1 MDVRT
6 DTART
11 VAAPK
16 PAPRFQERRPGRLR
30 SLLDLAWLLGTLL
43 RAAPASSGLWAAIA
57 LAQGLLTPAQLWLTK
72 AVVDGLALQLGG
84 RAADSTALWLGL
96 LTGSVLAERALDGVL
111 PWLQAAVREAAG
123 ARLREAT
130 MRKAAGLDLAA
141 FEHQPYYDRLSRV
154 MGDAE
159 ERGPRLAEHAL
170 RLLRTVPQF
179 AGYAVALIAVAP
191 VLLLIVLAASVPVV
205 GGWMLSGQVYW
216 DVLREQTRDR
226 RLGDYYARVLTDRP
240 FAKEVRL
247 YGLAGYLTDRWS
259 ALYWRT
265 RDEAR
270 RRATRLAVR
279 QRAPNLVMTAIVMLG
294 VVWVATA
301 GAARASAGTYAI
313 LFQSLLGILTTIF
326 GLGEAIKA
334 LGEGSGYASE
344 FRAFTNLP
352 AEEVGADPLCVGR
365 RGESVEAAPRNGRT
379 GGATRDAV
387 QAGEPASASLRPFPR
402 PLRSGIRFEDVWFT
416 YPGSDRPALAGVS
429 FDIAAGESVAL
440 VGENGAG
447 KTTLVKLL
455 LGLYAPDR
463 GRILFDGVDARE
475 IDPRSLRAAASAAFQ
490 GFVRYGL
497 TFAENVG
504 LGQPERMG
512 DRRRLEAAVARAGA
526 HDVLRAL
533 PEGYDTLLGPDVG
546 GVDLSGGQWQRVA
559 LARGFFRDAELLV
572 LDEPTAALDPHAE
585 LAVFERFAELA
596 RGRTAVLV
604 SHRLGMARLADRVV
618 VLSGGRVAEAG
629 THEELLRAGGEYA
642 VMFRAQARWYR

>member
-1 MDVRT
+1 MDVRM

-16 PAPRFQERRPGRLR
+16 PAPRLQERRPGRAR
-30 SLLDLAWLLGTLL
+30 MLLDLAWLLGTLL
-43 RAAPASSGLWAAIA
+43 RAAPAPSALWAGIA
-57 LAQGLLTPAQLWLTK
+57 LIQGLLTPAQLWLTK

-84 RAADSTALWLGL
+84 RAADRTALWLGL
-96 LTGSVLAERALDGVL
+96 LAGSVIAERALDGVL

-123 ARLREAT
+123 ARLRQAT
-130 MRKAAGLDLAA
+130 MEKAAGLDLAA
-141 FEHQPYYDRLSRV
+141 FEHQPYYDHLGRV
-154 MGDAE
+154 MADAE

-179 AGYAVALIAVAP
+179 AGYAVALAALAP

-205 GGWMLSGQVYW
+205 GGWMLSGQIYW

-247 YGLAGYLTDRWS
+247 YGLAGYLSDRWS

-279 QRAPNLVMTAIVMLG
+279 QRAPNLVMTGVVMLG

-326 GLGEAIKA
+326 GLGEAIEA

-344 FRAFTNLP
+344 FRAFARLP
-352 AEEVGADPLCVGR
+352 AEDVGVPGTRTVRGGELVGAT
-365 RGESVEAAPRNGRT
+365 APNGRP
-379 GGATRDAV
+379 GGATNDAAP
-387 QAGEPASASLRPFPR
+387 AGRRVSAPLRAFPR
-402 PLRSGIRFEDVWFT
+402 PLRAGVRFEDVWFT
-416 YPGSDRPALAGVS
+416 YPGSDRPALAGVTVE
-429 FDIAAGESVAL
+429 IAAGEIIAL

-475 IDPRSLRAAASAAFQ
+475 INPRALRAAASAAFQ

-497 TFAENVG
+497 SFGENVG

-512 DRRRLEAAVARAGA
+512 DRRRLEGAVARAGA
-526 HDVLRAL
+526 HEVARAL

-559 LARGFFRDAELLV
+559 LARGFFREAELLV

-604 SHRLGMARLADRVV
+604 SHRLGMARLADRVI
-618 VLSGGRVAEAG
+618 VLSGGCVAEAG

-642 VMFRAQARWYR
+642 AMFRAQARWYE

>member
-1 MDVRT
+1 MDART
-6 DTART
+6 DTAP
-11 VAAPK
+11 AILAPK
-16 PAPRFQERRPGRLR
+16 PAPRLQERRPGRLR
-30 SLLDLAWLLGTLL
+30 MLLDLAWLLGALL
-43 RAAPASSGLWAAIA
+43 RAAPPPAALWAGIA

-72 AVVDGLALQLGG
+72 AVVDGLALQLAG
-84 RAADSTALWLGL
+84 RHAGNASLWLGL
-96 LTGSVLAERALDGVL
+96 LAGSVLAERALDGVL
-111 PWLQAAVREAAG
+111 PWLQATVREAAG

-141 FEHQPYYDRLSRV
+141 FEHQPYYDRLNRV
-154 MGDAE
+154 MSDAE

-170 RLLRTVPQF
+170 QLLRTVPQL
-179 AGYAVALIAVAP
+179 AGYAVALAALAP

-205 GGWMLSGQVYW
+205 GGWMLSGQIYW
-216 DVLREQTRDR
+216 DVLREQTRER

-247 YGLAGYLTDRWS
+247 YGLAPYLLERWS

-301 GAARASAGTYAI
+301 GVARASAGTYAI

-344 FRAFTNLP
+344 FRAFTRLP
-352 AEEVGADPLCVGR
+352 EKDVGERSPSTGTGERVGAAVLVAG
-365 RGESVEAAPRNGRT
+365 GSSGANGTAPMGP
-379 GGATRDAV
+379 
-387 QAGEPASASLRPFPR
+387 PASAPLGAFPR
-402 PLRSGIRFEDVWFT
+402 PLREGVRFEDVWFT

-429 FDIAAGESVAL
+429 FAIAAGESVAL

-455 LGLYAPDR
+455 LALYAPDR

-475 IDPRSLRAAASAAFQ
+475 IDPCSLRAASSAAFQ
-490 GFVRYGL
+490 QFVRYGL
-497 TFAENVG
+497 TFGENVG

-512 DRRRLEAAVARAGA
+512 DRRRLEGAVARAGA
-526 HDVLRAL
+526 QGIVRTL
-533 PEGYDTLLGPDVG
+533 PQGYDTLLGPDVG

-585 LAVFERFAELA
+585 LAVFERFAALA

-604 SHRLGMARLADRVV
+604 SHRLGMARLAGQVL
-618 VLSGGRVAEAG
+618 VLSGGRVVEEGA
-629 THEELLRAGGEYA
+629 HEELLRSGGEYA
-642 VMFRAQARWYR
+642 AMFRAQARWYE